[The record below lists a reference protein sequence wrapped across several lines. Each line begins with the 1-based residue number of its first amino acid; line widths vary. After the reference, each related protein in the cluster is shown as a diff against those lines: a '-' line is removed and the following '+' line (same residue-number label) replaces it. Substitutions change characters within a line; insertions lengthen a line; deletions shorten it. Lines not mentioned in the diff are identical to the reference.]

1 MPYRDSFSERMAG
14 VMVMAVGFS
23 NWLEEML
30 WRLKEV
36 DPGQRK
42 SIWKEIYAKSGMA
55 YTEEEIEKLAL
66 NIN

>member
-1 MPYRDSFSERMAG
+1 
-14 VMVMAVGFS
+14 MAVGFS